1 MKELNASN
9 KYYINDYKKYI
20 LDVFAKEKIK
30 KKKERKTNFVKSL
43 LYDLRITN
51 NFAPRQDAS
60 HVFLRIQ
67 LYYTRKH

>member
-1 MKELNASN
+1 MSLR
-9 KYYINDYKKYI
+9 KKK
-20 LDVFAKEKIK
+20 FK

>member
-30 KKKERKTNFVKSL
+30 KKKRKKNEFCKIFVVW
-43 LYDLRITN
+43 
-51 NFAPRQDAS
+51 FA
-60 HVFLRIQ
+60 
-67 LYYTRKH
+67 YYE